1 MHPENQQEFD
11 AIVAAIKAQAEAQA
25 KDAIDRER
33 QKIEKES
40 EARVLAALK
49 SVFGL

>member
-11 AIVAAIKAQAEAQA
+11 TIVAAIKAQAESQA
-25 KDAIDRER
+25 KEAIDREK

-40 EARVLAALK
+40 EARVLAAFK
-49 SVFGL
+49 SLFGL